1 MAHRDEH
8 IIIFK
13 HRDFRGIH
21 RHLFGEE
28 ANLNHAEDSTLN
40 DHVSSFVIL
49 SGTWQFFRH
58 ANFVE
63 KVGGDLGP
71 GQYAWVGDFG
81 LPNDHISSLRA
92 L

>member
-1 MAHRDEH
+1 
-8 IIIFK
+8 
-13 HRDFRGIH
+13 
-21 RHLFGEE
+21 
-28 ANLNHAEDSTLN
+28 
-40 DHVSSFVIL
+40 VSSFVIL